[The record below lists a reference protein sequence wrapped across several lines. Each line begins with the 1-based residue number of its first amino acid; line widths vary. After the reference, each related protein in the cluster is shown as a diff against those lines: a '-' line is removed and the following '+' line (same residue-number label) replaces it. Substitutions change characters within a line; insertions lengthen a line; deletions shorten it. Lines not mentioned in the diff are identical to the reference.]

1 MKKYKLYLFDFDGTV
16 VDSFPSLFGVFGRA
30 FNAVGINITLDDVP
44 QLAGE
49 PLKTGFLRMGGK
61 EEDYGTYTKEIE
73 AALDSRETTE
83 ATGLFP
89 DSMEFFNYV
98 KDHNI
103 PCGIVTSNKLEHV
116 REVLDF
122 LKIDIPSFIVFVG
135 NREVTKHKPDPEP
148 MLKALESVK
157 DQFKPDEV
165 VYVGDA
171 LNDALCAVNAHVDAI
186 LVDRDGTQPDSKDY
200 LKISSLMELF
210 K

>member
-16 VDSFPSLFGVFGRA
+16 VDSFPSLYGVFGRA
-30 FNAVGINITLDDVP
+30 FNAVGISITRDDVP

-61 EEDYGTYTKEIE
+61 EEDYKTYTQEIE

-83 ATGLFP
+83 ATTVFP
-89 DSMEFFNYV
+89 DSLEFFNFV
-98 KDHNI
+98 KENNI

-116 REVLDF
+116 REVLEF
-122 LKIDIPSFIVFVG
+122 LKIDIPSFIVFIG
-135 NREVTKHKPDPEP
+135 NREVTKYKPDPEP
-148 MLKALESVK
+148 VLKALEAVK
-157 DQFKPDEV
+157 DQFKPEEV

-186 LVDRDGTQPDSKDY
+186 IVDRDGTQPDRKEY
-200 LKISSLMELF
+200 KKIHSLMDLF
-210 K
+210 E